1 VERLPNG
8 RHHQHHSP
16 RRVTSR
22 YSRTGSTKGTGG
34 TSSPGRPAAWTRI
47 VVVAGALALAGVL
60 IPAGVA
66 GAARAAPT
74 APKAGTPASLK
85 ATLAKVK
92 KIENQIEALSEQYNA
107 LKIQLQQARR
117 EVAIARKT
125 IRRDEKLLASGKD
138 SIGQIAAQGYMTGT
152 VDPTLQLLQTSDPQ
166 QYLDQA
172 SIMQQLQKENSDK
185 ISVVQTAQDAAK
197 RARLAAQQE
206 QATAIKLTAQM
217 RKKVGAMRAKQ
228 KLLDSSA
235 FKQAMDIYNKTGT
248 YPVVSPTGDSI
259 PAQMLRYALTKQGD
273 PYVWAAAGPSAFDC
287 SGLVVWAYA
296 QIGISVP
303 HFTGDL
309 WNMGV
314 HIAKADLQAGDL
326 VFMYGIDHVGI
337 YMGNGLMLNAPHTG
351 AVVRVE
357 PVHWNSYDGAVRIG

>member
-1 VERLPNG
+1 VERLPHG

-22 YSRTGSTKGTGG
+22 HSRTGSPASTDGS
-34 TSSPGRPAAWTRI
+34 SSPGGPTAWTRI
-47 VVVAGALALAGVL
+47 VVAAGALALAGVL
-60 IPAGVA
+60 LPAGVA
-66 GAARAAPT
+66 GAAPAAPT

-92 KIENQIEALSEQYNA
+92 KIEHQIEALSEQYNA

-125 IRRDEKLLASGKD
+125 IRRDEKLLASGKAA
-138 SIGQIAAQGYMTGT
+138 IGQIAAQGYMTGS
-152 VDPTLQLLQTSDPQ
+152 VDPTLQLLQSNDPQ

-172 SIMQQLQKENSDK
+172 SIMQQLQKENGDK
-185 ISVVQTAQDAAK
+185 ISVVQTAQDAAR
-197 RARLAAQQE
+197 RAQLAAKQE
-206 QATAIKLTAQM
+206 QAKAIKLSAQM
-217 RKKVGAMRAKQ
+217 RKKMATMRSKQ

-235 FKQAMDIYNKTGT
+235 FKQAMDIYDKTGT
-248 YPVVSPTGDSI
+248 YPVISPTGDSI
-259 PAQMLRYALTKQGD
+259 PAQALRYALTRKGD
-273 PYVWAAAGPSAFDC
+273 PYVWAAAGPNAFDC

-314 HIAKADLQAGDL
+314 HVAKADLQPGDL
-326 VFMYGIDHVGI
+326 VFFYGLDHVGF
-337 YMGNGLMLNAPHTG
+337 YMGNGLFFDAPHTG
-351 AVVRVE
+351 TVVQVQ
-357 PVHWNSYDGAVRIG
+357 PMHWDSYDGAVRIG